1 MEIIFE
7 LEDPDIEVDFTP
19 DFDWVHQTQPGKN
32 RSDTSSVQWQL
43 HNPGGT
49 AIVADVQL
57 ELPDETTIIIP
68 NHETDDV

>member
-7 LEDPDIEVDFTP
+7 LEDPDIEVEFTP
-19 DFDWVHQTQPGKN
+19 DFDWVHQTQPGSN

-49 AIVADVQL
+49 AIMADVQY
-57 ELPDETTIIIP
+57 ELPDETTDYVIYI
-68 NHETDDV
+68 EADVV

>member
-19 DFDWVHQTQPGKN
+19 DFDWVHQTKPGKN

-43 HNPGGT
+43 HNSGGT
-49 AIVADVQL
+49 AIMADVQY
-57 ELPDETTIIIP
+57 ELPDETTYIIP
-68 NHETDDV
+68 NYEADTL